1 MATSDQ
7 RTGATTGATTGS
19 RPAPLLDPVLIGRGL
34 AVIRIFFGLILFA
47 NGLAKLFAFT
57 RVAVGQWWITNL
69 IDRPGAQSILNSL
82 ANKDRPGTKQLPGL
96 RWVANELI
104 LDNWEWFQWVLTATE
119 LGVGALLILGLASR
133 GAALVGFGFQ
143 FLLALYYLPTNKWSF
158 EQPHEYVP
166 LLVLA
171 LVPAG
176 RVWGLDGWLLRRRP
190 ALRRWPF

>member
-1 MATSDQ
+1 METVAPPTEARS
-7 RTGATTGATTGS
+7 
-19 RPAPLLDPVLIGRGL
+19 APLLDPILIGRGL
-34 AVIRIFFGLILFA
+34 AAIRMFFGLILFA
-47 NGLAKLFAFT
+47 NGIAKVFEFR
-57 RVAVGQWWITNL
+57 RVAVGEWWITFL
-69 IDRPGAQSILNSL
+69 IDRSFAQSILDSL

-104 LDNWEWFQWVLTATE
+104 LNNWDWFQWVLTATE
-119 LGVGALLILGLASR
+119 VGAGLFLILGLASR

-143 FLLALYYLPTNKWSF
+143 FFLALYYLPTNKWTF

-190 ALRRWPF
+190 KLRRWPF